1 MKEKRKFIRSKLRR
15 LTSIVKNQ
23 GKYELLLEQKNKNLT
38 LIDVKDISTG
48 GIRIE
53 SKFELLK
60 GTSLEL
66 TTPKVKNADST
77 VLKCEVTRVEY
88 IDGSDEYVI
97 GLRFIPPNTDYLKQ
111 LVAAAL
117 AAAQNKS
124 GTGNQPPNGRS

>member
-88 IDGSDEYVI
+88 IDGGDEYVI

-111 LVAAAL
+111 LVAAMQA
-117 AAAQNKS
+117 
-124 GTGNQPPNGRS
+124 

>member
-1 MKEKRKFIRSKLRR
+1 MEEKRRFIRSKLRR

-53 SKFELLK
+53 SKYELMK

-66 TTPKVKNADST
+66 TMPKIKTLDSA
-77 VLKCEVTRVEY
+77 VVKCEVTRAEFEDGNHEY
-88 IDGSDEYVI
+88 AL
-97 GLRFIPPNTDYLKQ
+97 GLKFIPTNTDYLKQ
-111 LVAAAL
+111 FVEAIKA
-117 AAAQNKS
+117 
-124 GTGNQPPNGRS
+124 